1 MCAKAACTY
10 LLVVDEPLEDGGG
23 VPAAALAAHPR
34 RPARL
39 DRQTLL
45 RPLQK
50 SSLSLPRLRYFCL
63 VSVLFFVYVWTR
75 GEIATI

>member
-1 MCAKAACTY
+1 MRKGSVY

-50 SSLSLPRLRYFCL
+50 SSLSLPETPSPSLFLYSLC
-63 VSVLFFVYVWTR
+63 SVLCLRLDQWR
-75 GEIATI
+75 DC